1 MLEELVQLFHFRRL
15 ALRLRGGTACSRLDR
30 RCSGLR
36 IFLLV
41 LLPEPDHVPYLISVG
56 RGTVDFLQQRR
67 SDQTSHLEYLEEHL
81 QQLSD

>member
-1 MLEELVQLFHFRRL
+1 MQLFLFRHL
-15 ALRLRGGTACSRLDR
+15 ALHLRGGKACSRRDR

-36 IFLLV
+36 IFLLA
-41 LLPEPDHVPYLISVG
+41 LLPEPDRVPYLISVG
-56 RGTVDFLQQRR
+56 RGRVDFLQQRR